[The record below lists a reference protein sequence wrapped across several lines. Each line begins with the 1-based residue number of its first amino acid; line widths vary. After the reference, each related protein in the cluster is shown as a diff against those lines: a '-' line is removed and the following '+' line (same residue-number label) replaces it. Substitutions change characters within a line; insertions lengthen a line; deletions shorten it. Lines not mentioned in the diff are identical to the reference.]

1 MAEAELRDAVAT
13 ARAEAAR
20 LASERERAD
29 RQVLRYREAI
39 VPQTSAA
46 VDAARA
52 SYLAGRGDFSTVI
65 EDFELWLEA
74 RVELARRESDRFAA
88 WAQLEALVGPAPL
101 GEGGAE

>member
-1 MAEAELRDAVAT
+1 MAQAELRDAVAL

-20 LASERERAD
+20 LVAEREQAD
-29 RQVLRYREAI
+29 RQLLRDREAI

-74 RVELARRESDRFAA
+74 RAELARRESDRFAV
-88 WAQLEALVGPAPL
+88 WAQLEALVAPAPAP
-101 GEGGAE
+101 EGDAE